1 MEVLRRM
8 RKSTLGIDSNRTHIK
23 TRNAVMCCPM
33 LHSETCFS
41 GYSKLTMKQL
51 QEMSINR
58 QNKKEA

>member
-1 MEVLRRM
+1 MDTMKRM
-8 RKSTLGIDSNRTHIK
+8 RKSMLGIDINRAHIK
-23 TRNAVMCCPM
+23 TRNAAMCCPM